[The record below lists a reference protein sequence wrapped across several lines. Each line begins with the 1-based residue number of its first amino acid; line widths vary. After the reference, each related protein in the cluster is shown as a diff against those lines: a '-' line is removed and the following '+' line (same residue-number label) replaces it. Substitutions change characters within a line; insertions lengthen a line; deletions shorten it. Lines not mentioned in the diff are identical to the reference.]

1 MARAVP
7 GRPRRLATWLA
18 GAAIAASACGEAPDA
33 GRSLDALGADV
44 ARVQVVWS
52 DTSGAPQSR
61 AFGTAF
67 RVGPRGELLTA
78 WHVAASA
85 RTQREQLGP
94 GTRARIQA
102 AFAPGGAGRGSGAD
116 RRLPVEV
123 AIAAEDRDADLAL
136 LRMLDEPRPDA
147 AVEGS
152 AGRLARGRI
161 ARIASAR
168 PPAESAVAVAGYPI
182 GERDLVVRPGRLL
195 DPVALARTL
204 SRSESL
210 PAWLDELLR
219 DDGILVADVEARLGN
234 SGGPIY
240 VEESGEVVG
249 LCTAVL
255 LHNEIVRGE
264 LIPLPRPPG
273 DPIAVIVAAH
283 RIRSFLDAHGVPAR

>member
-78 WHVAASA
+78 WHVATSA
-85 RTQREQLGP
+85 RTQRSQLGP
-94 GTRARIQA
+94 GTHPRIQA
-102 AFAPGGAGRGSGAD
+102 AFAPSGVARGSGAD
-116 RRLPVEV
+116 GLLPVEV

-136 LRMLDEPRPDA
+136 LRILGEPAPRA
-147 AVEGS
+147 EGGS
-152 AGRLARGRI
+152 EGGLARGRV
-161 ARIASAR
+161 ARLASAR
-168 PPAESAVAVAGYPI
+168 PTAESAVAVAGYPI

-195 DPVALARTL
+195 DPSNLARTL
-204 SRSESL
+204 SR
-210 PAWLDELLR
+210 
-219 DDGILVADVEARLGN
+219 
-234 SGGPIY
+234 
-240 VEESGEVVG
+240 
-249 LCTAVL
+249 
-255 LHNEIVRGE
+255 
-264 LIPLPRPPG
+264 
-273 DPIAVIVAAH
+273 
-283 RIRSFLDAHGVPAR
+283 

>member
-85 RTQREQLGP
+85 RTQRAQLGP

-102 AFAPGGAGRGSGAD
+102 AFAPSGVARGSGAEGL
-116 RRLPVEV
+116 LPVEV
-123 AIAAEDRDADLAL
+123 AIAAGDRGADRAPRRTLG
-136 LRMLDEPRPDA
+136 EPAAGGGRAAEGDRRGASRSGASRGSRP
-147 AVEGS
+147 
-152 AGRLARGRI
+152 RGR
-161 ARIASAR
+161 R
-168 PPAESAVAVAGYPI
+168 PSRRSRW
-182 GERDLVVRPGRLL
+182 RD
-195 DPVALARTL
+195 
-204 SRSESL
+204 SRSASGISSCA
-210 PAWLDELLR
+210 PAD
-219 DDGILVADVEARLGN
+219 
-234 SGGPIY
+234 S
-240 VEESGEVVG
+240 S
-249 LCTAVL
+249 T
-255 LHNEIVRGE
+255 
-264 LIPLPRPPG
+264 RPT
-273 DPIAVIVAAH
+273 
-283 RIRSFLDAHGVPAR
+283 